1 MRRLGLVVAA
11 VLPLVAGAAA
21 AQPVQLTNSQMDKV
35 AGGLFEID
43 RSNSSVTVVDFWFT
57 RGVDIPTPSVLCSS
71 CYLIINT
78 QKLKIVS
85 QFGPAWPNGLIIPQ

>member
-11 VLPLVAGAAA
+11 VLPLVAGTAV

-35 AGGLFEID
+35 AGGVFEID

-57 RGVDIPTPSVLCSS
+57 RGLDPTPSVLCSS

-78 QKLKIVS
+78 QRLKIVS
-85 QFGPAWPNGLIIPQ
+85 QFGPAWPSGLVIPQ